1 MKKVF
6 LVLLSI
12 GLISCDL
19 ITAPPILISRVDTV
33 YKTPIDGTTV
43 VCPQPIIP
51 TDTTKAWPIKVISVG
66 RNVDK
71 SIDMKWEVVTEN
83 GVMYYTNNK
92 PTIGQIAFC
101 IGMDDEIVDCDCEK

>member
-1 MKKVF
+1 MKKLS

-33 YKTPIDGTTV
+33 TV
-43 VCPQPIIP
+43 SPQPIIP
-51 TDTTKAWPIKVISVG
+51 TDTIKSWPIRVISVEK
-66 RNVDK
+66 NVDK
-71 SIDMKWEVVTEN
+71 SIDMKWQVVTEN
-83 GVMYYTNNK
+83 GIMYYTNNK

>member
-6 LVLLSI
+6 LTLLSI

-33 YKTPIDGTTV
+33 KV
-43 VCPQPIIP
+43 SPQPIIP
-51 TDTTKAWPIKVISVG
+51 TDTIKSWPIRVISVEK
-66 RNVDK
+66 NVDK
-71 SIDMKWEVVTEN
+71 SIDMKWQVVTEN
-83 GVMYYTNNK
+83 GIMYYTNNK

-101 IGMDDEIVDCDCEK
+101 IGMDDEIVDCDFEK

>member
-1 MKKVF
+1 MKKLS

-19 ITAPPILISRVDTV
+19 ITPQPILIPRIDTV
-33 YKTPIDGTTV
+33 IV
-43 VCPQPIIP
+43 SPQPIIP
-51 TDTTKAWPIKVISVG
+51 TDTTKAWPIKVVSVE

-83 GVMYYTNNK
+83 GVMYYTNKK
-92 PTIGQIAFC
+92 PQIGDVAFC
-101 IGMDDEIVDCDCEK
+101 LGMDEEIVKCDCEK